1 MIKRDNVS
9 IAIAF
14 ALAFSAGALFAVPA
28 SGADGPKL
36 SPSETRAV
44 YKAADLKLIKGAW
57 VNSCG
62 EPAPDKA
69 DVVDLNGKGK
79 PGVFLYVTGSCLHW
93 EGSHF
98 KLYIKSKDGQW
109 RDALGVAARR
119 YEFLPA
125 RHNGYFDVQVLN
137 EANAAGGPGS
147 IYCWNGDRYIYEG
160 LKRCGRQGDL
170 KLPR

>member
-14 ALAFSAGALFAVPA
+14 ALAFSAGALFAVHA
-28 SGADGPKL
+28 SAADGPKL
-36 SPSETRAV
+36 SPAEMRAL
-44 YKAADLKLIKGAW
+44 YKAADLKQIKGAW

-69 DVVDLNGKGK
+69 EVVDLNGKGK

-98 KLYIKSKDGQW
+98 KLYIKSKDGRW
-109 RDALGVAARR
+109 MDALGVAARR
-119 YEFLPA
+119 YAFLPA

-137 EANAAGGPGS
+137 EATSASGPGS
-147 IYCWNGDRYIYEG
+147 IYCWNGQRYIYES
-160 LKRCGRQGDL
+160 LKRCGR
-170 KLPR
+170 

>member
-93 EGSHF
+93 EGSRF
-98 KLYIKSKDGQW
+98 KLYVKTGDGRW
-109 RDALGVAARR
+109 EDTLGVAAQK
-119 YEFLPA
+119 YNLLPA
-125 RHNGYFDVQVLN
+125 KHRGYFDIQVLN
-137 EANAAGGPGS
+137 EGVSASTPGS
-147 IYCWNGDRYIYEG
+147 TYCWNGQRYVYES
-160 LKRCGRQGDL
+160 LKRCGR
-170 KLPR
+170 